1 LKIDAANIR
10 SDFPFFNQKERSK
23 NIIYFDNA
31 ATTQK
36 PHTVIDA
43 ISRFY
48 SSYNSNVNRG
58 SYLVANE
65 ATESFE
71 LTRQK
76 IKKHLNA
83 KHLEEIIFTSG
94 ATQSI
99 NLVASSFVS
108 TFLSKGDEILIGKL
122 EHHANIVPWQL
133 ACEKIGAK
141 VRPLGLSK
149 NGLIDVSNL
158 KKNISPNVKLI
169 VFQHTSNVT
178 GLTNDVKNIAKICKE
193 NNIYSFVDGA
203 QAIAHENINVQEL
216 GCDFFCFSGHKCFGP
231 TGTGVLYGKIKI
243 LNSMPPYMGGGEM
256 IESVS
261 LENSSW
267 NSLPHKLEAGTPNI
281 AGFIGLGSAFSYMNN
296 IGIEKIKNIESVL
309 ANELYVELSKVK
321 NIIFYGEKGSVPICS
336 FNIKGIHSYDIGAIL
351 SEQGVCVRTGHLC
364 AQPAT
369 SFFKT
374 NSFIRAS
381 LCFYNTKE
389 EIHNFIN
396 CLNKAIKMLS

>member
-1 LKIDAANIR
+1 MKINAAKIR
-10 SDFPFFNQKERSK
+10 SDFPFFDQEERLRK
-23 NIIYFDNA
+23 IIYFDNA

-36 PHTVIDA
+36 PHKVISA
-43 ISRFY
+43 VSQFY

-58 SYLVANE
+58 EHLVANE
-65 ATESFE
+65 ATENFE
-71 LTRQK
+71 LTRKK
-76 IKKHLNA
+76 IKQHLKA

-94 ATQSI
+94 TTQSI
-99 NLVASSFVS
+99 NLVASSFVDK
-108 TFLSKGDEILIGKL
+108 FLSKGDEILIGKL

-133 ACEKIGAK
+133 ASEKIGAK
-141 VRPLGLSK
+141 SKPLKLNK
-149 NGLIDVSNL
+149 NGLIDITDLGKSL
-158 KKNISPNVKLI
+158 SPNVKLI

-178 GLTNDVKNIAKICKE
+178 GLTNDVKRIAKICKE

-203 QAIAHENINVQEL
+203 QAIAHENINVQEWD
-216 GCDFFCFSGHKCFGP
+216 CDFFCFSGHKCFGP

-261 LENSSW
+261 LEKSSW
-267 NSLPHKLEAGTPNI
+267 NNLPHKFEAGTPNI
-281 AGFIGLGSAFSYMNN
+281 AGFIGLGSAISYMNS
-296 IGIEKIKNIESVL
+296 IGLEKIKHIETAL
-309 ANELYVELSKVK
+309 TNELYSELGRIE
-321 NIIFYGEKGSVPICS
+321 NIVFYGEKGSVPICS
-336 FNIKGIHSYDIGAIL
+336 FNIKGIHSYDLGAIL
-351 SEQGVCVRTGHLC
+351 SEQGVCVRTGNLC

-396 CLNKAIKMLS
+396 CLKRAIKMLS

>member
-1 LKIDAANIR
+1 MKINATKIR
-10 SDFPFFNQKERSK
+10 SEFPFFDEKEQLGK
-23 NIIYFDNA
+23 IIYFDNA

-36 PHTVIDA
+36 PHTVINA
-43 ISRFY
+43 VSKFY
-48 SSYNSNVNRG
+48 SSYNGNVNRG
-58 SYLVANE
+58 EHLISNK

-71 LTRQK
+71 LTRKK

-99 NLVASSFVS
+99 NLVANSFVYK
-108 TFLSKGDEILIGKL
+108 FLSKGDEILISKL

-133 ACEKIGAK
+133 ACEKTGAK
-141 VRPLGLSK
+141 IKSLKLNK
-149 NGLIDVSNL
+149 NGLIDVSSL

-178 GLTNDVKNIAKICKE
+178 GLTNEVKNIAKICKE

-231 TGTGVLYGKIKI
+231 TGTGVLYGKREI

-256 IESVS
+256 IEDVS

-267 NSLPHKLEAGTPNI
+267 NHLPHKFEAGTPNI
-281 AGFIGLGSAFSYMNN
+281 AGFIGLGSAISYMNSV
-296 IGIEKIKNIESVL
+296 GLKKIKNIETIL
-309 ANELYVELSKVK
+309 ANELYAELGKVENVV
-321 NIIFYGEKGSVPICS
+321 FYGEKGSVPICS

-374 NSFIRAS
+374 NSFIRVS

-396 CLNKAIKMLS
+396 CLKRSIKMLS